1 MLKIVPAAKEDLQ
14 HIQDLFKEYAESLSF
29 DLSFQDFE
37 HEFSE
42 LPDGYVLPE
51 GRLLIAK
58 YGSKVAGCVALRK
71 IDKATCEMKRLFVR
85 KGFRGKKIGKSLAE
99 SIVEEARQIGYL
111 RMRLDTTPEMQNAI
125 RLYQTLGFETI
136 EPYRVN
142 PVKGAT
148 FMELN
153 LEK

>member
-14 HIQDLFKEYAESLSF
+14 HIRDLFKEYAESLSF

-42 LPDGYVLPE
+42 LPGGYALPE

-99 SIVEEARQIGYL
+99 SIVEKRA
-111 RMRLDTTPEMQNAI
+111 
-125 RLYQTLGFETI
+125 
-136 EPYRVN
+136 
-142 PVKGAT
+142 
-148 FMELN
+148 
-153 LEK
+153 